1 MASAAR
7 RTCVCAG
14 PWSAGIFVLAR
25 GAGRTPRPTTP
36 QPAPVLTTAC
46 DVASVCTCNAFTR
59 MGSRG
64 EVKNAFASFIRD
76 THTGR
81 SQKPRFSS
89 IFPDPTA
96 RVDRVCFDRVVRIP
110 DPRHDWS
117 RARWLLLRVDDDPRY
132 GYALRHHRTV
142 LLRLELRATQEGR
155 RRQAAER
162 AGHAEARHEEDGEA
176 LVNASESRPV
186 RAARSLNLRRRAAFH
201 QVAESKS
208 WDGFQKLSLR
218 PYLGPASRRH
228 RQS

>member
-1 MASAAR
+1 MPSLR
-7 RTCVCAG
+7 
-14 PWSAGIFVLAR
+14 S
-25 GAGRTPRPTTP
+25 
-36 QPAPVLTTAC
+36 
-46 DVASVCTCNAFTR
+46 S
-59 MGSRG
+59 
-64 EVKNAFASFIRD
+64 E

-201 QVAESKS
+201 QVAESQS
-208 WDGFQKLSLR
+208 WDGFQKLSTQTGSWLR
-218 PYLGPASRRH
+218 LAAIAKVKIVARGTQLAA
-228 RQS
+228 